1 MIEAIKLRWF
11 YFFCGIFLALSLFV
25 IASGHFWYALLIPLV
40 FVVIYL
46 AFFYVEV
53 LMFLVV
59 FSTPLAVNLKNPD
72 FNMGVSIPSEPLMF
86 GIMILFFFKILH
98 ENNFDYRILRHPVT
112 IAIIINLAWMG
123 ITMMTS
129 SMHLVSVKFMTARL
143 WFVTVF
149 YFLATHIFKNF
160 GSIKKFIWLYCI
172 PFLAVI
178 IYTVVRHAQNGFT
191 QKTAHWVMI
200 PFYNDHTAYAAAL
213 AMFIPLLLALSFD
226 KTYSSSIRF
235 FTLILFFVFVGAL
248 VLSYTRAAWMG
259 IAAAIVF
266 LIFIKLK
273 IKFRALLIVSLCAG
287 ALAYIYRTELF
298 LTLKKNKSN
307 SSTDLA
313 VHIKSISN
321 VSTDA
326 SNKERINRWKSALR
340 MFEEKPFFGWGPG
353 TYQFKYAPYQLRTE
367 KTTISTNA
375 GNRGNAH
382 SEFIG
387 PLAESGV
394 LGSLSFLLVVLLV
407 IARGMKVIYE
417 SKSKE
422 IRLLATGILLGL
434 ITYFVHGSMNN
445 FLDTDKLSVPF
456 WGMIAMLTALDVY
469 HNKAEKELKTKS
481 SGS

>member
-1 MIEAIKLRWF
+1 
-11 YFFCGIFLALSLFV
+11 
-25 IASGHFWYALLIPLV
+25 
-40 FVVIYL
+40 
-46 AFFYVEV
+46 
-53 LMFLVV
+53 
-59 FSTPLAVNLKNPD
+59 
-72 FNMGVSIPSEPLMF
+72 
-86 GIMILFFFKILH
+86 
-98 ENNFDYRILRHPVT
+98 RILRHPVT
-112 IAIIINLAWMG
+112 MAILFNLAWMG
-123 ITMMTS
+123 VTMMTS
-129 SMHLVSVKFMTARL
+129 SMHLVSIKFITARL

-149 YFLATHIFKNF
+149 YFLATHLFKNF
-160 GSIKKFIWLYCI
+160 GNIKKFIWFYCI

-226 KTYSSSIRF
+226 KAYSGTIRF
-235 FTLILFFVFVGAL
+235 YTFILFLVFVGAL

-259 IAAAIVF
+259 IAAAAVF
-266 LIFIKLK
+266 LIFLKLK
-273 IKFRALLIVSLCAG
+273 IRFRTLLIATACAG

-340 MFEEKPFFGWGPG
+340 MFEERPFFGWGPG

-382 SEFIG
+382 SEYIG

-394 LGSLSFLLVVLLV
+394 LGSLSFLLIVLFI

-417 SKSKE
+417 SKTRE
-422 IRLLATGILLGL
+422 IRLLAKGILLGL

-469 HNKAEKELKTKS
+469 HNKTEKELKA
-481 SGS
+481 